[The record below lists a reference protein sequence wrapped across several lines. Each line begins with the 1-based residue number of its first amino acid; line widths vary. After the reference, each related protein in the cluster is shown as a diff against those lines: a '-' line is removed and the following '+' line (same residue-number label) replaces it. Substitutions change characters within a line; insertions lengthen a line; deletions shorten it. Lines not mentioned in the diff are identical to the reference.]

1 MRYYIP
7 LNILSIAHRGY
18 SAKYKDNSWPAFK
31 NVRNKGFDMIEIDIQ
46 LCKSG
51 EIIIYHDLFLKNQR
65 IINLTLKEIKKL
77 KKSIVTLKEFFKY
90 FDSNEQPIYF
100 DMKGKDELAHRLFCF
115 IKTYNLNLNNI
126 ICCSFNKKHIDYLK
140 LKLPEIKT
148 GLITSNKLSTNDL
161 LGLINNINF
170 LIVEWVTLDKEM
182 IDLCHEKKLS
192 VFTYTMDDID
202 AFNYIKDF
210 DVDGIVSD
218 YRLFRSDIGF
228 MFTPYH

>member
-31 NVRNKGFDMIEIDIQ
+31 NVKDKGFDMIEIDIQ

-90 FDSNEQPIYF
+90 FDSNEQLVYF
-100 DMKGKDELAHRLFCF
+100 DMKGDDKLAHRLFCF
-115 IKTYNLNLNNI
+115 IKTYNINLNKI

-140 LKLPEIKT
+140 LKLPEINV
-148 GLITSNKLSTNDL
+148 GLITSNKLAPEDL
-161 LGLINNINF
+161 ESLTQNIQYLILDWNVLDRDMIEYCHKKEIN
-170 LIVEWVTLDKEM
+170 
-182 IDLCHEKKLS
+182 
-192 VFTYTMDDID
+192 VFTYTMKDID

-210 DVDGIVSD
+210 DVDGIISN
-218 YRLFRSDIGF
+218 YRLFRSKIGF
-228 MFTPYH
+228 MFTSY

>member
-1 MRYYIP
+1 M
-7 LNILSIAHRGY
+7 
-18 SAKYKDNSWPAFK
+18 
-31 NVRNKGFDMIEIDIQ
+31 
-46 LCKSG
+46 C
-51 EIIIYHDLFLKNQR
+51 
-65 IINLTLKEIKKL
+65 
-77 KKSIVTLKEFFKY
+77 FKY

-115 IKTYNLNLNNI
+115 IKTYNLNLKNI

>member
-7 LNILSIAHRGY
+7 INILSIAHRGY

-31 NVRNKGFDMIEIDIQ
+31 NVKDKGFDMIEIDIQ

-90 FDSNEQPIYF
+90 FDSNEQLVYF
-100 DMKGKDELAHRLFCF
+100 DMKGDDKLAHRLFCF
-115 IKTYNLNLNNI
+115 IKTYNINLNKI

-140 LKLPEIKT
+140 LKLPEINV
-148 GLITSNKLSTNDL
+148 GLITSNKLAPEDL
-161 LGLINNINF
+161 ESLTQNIQYLILDWTVLDRDMIEYCHKKEIN
-170 LIVEWVTLDKEM
+170 
-182 IDLCHEKKLS
+182 
-192 VFTYTMDDID
+192 VFTYTMKDID

-210 DVDGIVSD
+210 DVDGIISN
-218 YRLFRSDIGF
+218 YRLFRSKIGF
-228 MFTPYH
+228 MFTSY

>member
-31 NVRNKGFDMIEIDIQ
+31 NVKDKGFDMIEIDIQ

-51 EIIIYHDLFLKNQR
+51 EIIIYHDLFLKNHR

-90 FDSNEQPIYF
+90 FDSNEQLVYF
-100 DMKGKDELAHRLFCF
+100 DMKGNDKLAHRLFCF
-115 IKTYNLNLNNI
+115 IKTYNINLNKI

-140 LKLPEIKT
+140 LKLPELKV
-148 GLITSNKLSTNDL
+148 GLITANKLAPEDL
-161 LGLINNINF
+161 KPLTQNIQYLIIDWT
-170 LIVEWVTLDKEM
+170 VLDRDM
-182 IDLCHEKKLS
+182 IDYCHKKEIN
-192 VFTYTMDDID
+192 VFTYTMKNID
-202 AFNYIKDF
+202 AFNYIKNF
-210 DVDGIVSD
+210 DVDGIISN
-218 YRLFRSDIGF
+218 YRLFRSKVGF
-228 MFTPYH
+228 MFTSY

>member
-77 KKSIVTLKEFFKY
+77 KKSIVTLKEFFEY
-90 FDSNEQPIYF
+90 FDSNSQAVYL
-100 DMKGKDELAHRLFCF
+100 DMKGNDKLAHRLFCF
-115 IKTYNLNLNNI
+115 LKTYAINLKNI

-140 LKLPEIKT
+140 HKLPEIEV
-148 GLITSNKLSTNDL
+148 GLITANKLAPEDL
-161 LGLINNINF
+161 ELLTQNIQYLIIDWP
-170 LIVEWVTLDKEM
+170 VLDRDMIEYCHKKE
-182 IDLCHEKKLS
+182 IS
-192 VFTYTMDDID
+192 VFTYTMKDID

-210 DVDGIVSD
+210 DVDGIVSN
-218 YRLFRSDIGF
+218 YRLFRSKIGF
-228 MFTPYH
+228 MFTSY

>member
-7 LNILSIAHRGY
+7 INILSIAHRGY
-18 SAKYKDNSWPAFK
+18 SAKYKDNSWAAFK
-31 NVRNKGFDMIEIDIQ
+31 NVKDKGFDMIEIDIQ

-90 FDSNEQPIYF
+90 FDSNEQLVYF
-100 DMKGKDELAHRLFCF
+100 DMKGDDKLAHRLFCF
-115 IKTYNLNLNNI
+115 IKTYNINLNKI

-140 LKLPEIKT
+140 LKLPEINV
-148 GLITSNKLSTNDL
+148 GLITSNKLAPEDL
-161 LGLINNINF
+161 ESLTQNIQYLILDWNVLDRDMIEYCHKKEIN
-170 LIVEWVTLDKEM
+170 
-182 IDLCHEKKLS
+182 
-192 VFTYTMDDID
+192 VFTYTMKDID

-210 DVDGIVSD
+210 DVDGIISN
-218 YRLFRSDIGF
+218 YRLFRSKIGF
-228 MFTPYH
+228 MFTSY

>member
-7 LNILSIAHRGY
+7 INILSIAHRGY

-31 NVRNKGFDMIEIDIQ
+31 NVKDKGFDMIEIDIQ

-90 FDSNEQPIYF
+90 FDSNEQLVYF
-100 DMKGKDELAHRLFCF
+100 DMKGDDKLAHRLFCF
-115 IKTYNLNLNNI
+115 IKTYNINLNKI

-140 LKLPEIKT
+140 LKLPEINV
-148 GLITSNKLSTNDL
+148 GFITSNKLAPEDL
-161 LGLINNINF
+161 ESLTQNIQYLI
-170 LIVEWVTLDKEM
+170 LDWTVLDRDM
-182 IDLCHEKKLS
+182 IDYCHKKEIS
-192 VFTYTMDDID
+192 VFTYTMKNID
-202 AFNYIKDF
+202 AFNYIKNF
-210 DVDGIVSD
+210 DVDGIVSN
-218 YRLFRSDIGF
+218 YRLFRSKVGF
-228 MFTPYH
+228 MFTPY